1 MGRQHGR
8 CPVTGR
14 PGVELL
20 GASENQSPHALV
32 RPGETQGTETE
43 PDRPASQALR
53 EHKRLRQHPR
63 NIGFG
68 WLALDRFT
76 ADGARRAASAPGH
89 KEAMPTT
96 TIRPS
101 AGSGI
106 LIHNFLPHSLQRS
119 ARSLT
124 FPSRRTATSR
134 ATGPWPS
141 QRTLSAIAWIACATE
156 TRCEAARQEGE
167 ESKGGDSKT
176 ALSGQHPP
184 RGRRRVLQSEHGSRL
199 PRSGSGPRARRV
211 HPDRA
216 RRFAA
221 VQRGTHRLHLHRRAG
236 DRRPAAG
243 DP

>member
-106 LIHNFLPHSLQRS
+106 LIHNFLPHSLRRLGPEPHPPVEKNGYFSSSKTQP
-119 ARSLT
+119 LT
-124 FPSRRTATSR
+124 A
-134 ATGPWPS
+134 
-141 QRTLSAIAWIACATE
+141 RTLHHRTD
-156 TRCEAARQEGE
+156 RLRD
-167 ESKGGDSKT
+167 GDP
-176 ALSGQHPP
+176 L
-184 RGRRRVLQSEHGSRL
+184 RGRV
-199 PRSGSGPRARRV
+199 SGG
-211 HPDRA
+211 
-216 RRFAA
+216 
-221 VQRGTHRLHLHRRAG
+221 
-236 DRRPAAG
+236 
-243 DP
+243 